1 MSDLVERLREL
12 DNIDGDIDESEIE
25 RISIIGDEAADELE
39 RLTAALAA
47 TERDN
52 THLRSALAVSKDPCR
67 YCQLPAEEMAKCRSG
82 FPGCDRADDMMG
94 CPELGAS
101 LALQDAE
108 IQAWNA
114 AIEAAAQAAIS
125 KSADELALAAHVRYD
140 EHEHELERAAF
151 GRGAFI
157 MKNFAA
163 TLRALRKEAP

>member
-1 MSDLVERLREL
+1 MSDRTDEWDRSYSGVIEGHGAKIARLEA
-12 DNIDGDIDESEIE
+12 EI
-25 RISIIGDEAADELE
+25 E

-47 TERDN
+47 AERDN

-67 YCQLPAEEMAKCRSG
+67 YCQLPAEENEKCRSG

-114 AIEAAAQAAIS
+114 AIEAAAD
-125 KSADELALAAHVRYD
+125 KSASSFLFDGIVNKPQDSYAQCRA
-140 EHEHELERAAF
+140 RAATTI
-151 GRGAFI
+151 AQAI
-157 MKNFAA
+157 
-163 TLRALRKEAP
+163 RALRKETP

>member
-1 MSDLVERLREL
+1 MSDCS
-12 DNIDGDIDESEIE
+12 NC
-25 RISIIGDEAADELE
+25 E

-47 TERDN
+47 AERDN

-114 AIEAAAQAAIS
+114 AIEAAANLKYNTAEHIARDIKIGMFPDRSDTAEYMSSAI
-125 KSADELALAAHVRYD
+125 
-140 EHEHELERAAF
+140 
-151 GRGAFI
+151 
-157 MKNFAA
+157 
-163 TLRALRKEAP
+163 RALRKETP

>member
-1 MSDLVERLREL
+1 MSNLVERLRSTGQERQRTTAHDDPKHYL
-12 DNIDGDIDESEIE
+12 HVVAKISQADGKLMN
-25 RISIIGDEAADELE
+25 EAADEIE

-114 AIEAAAQAAIS
+114 AIEAALHNFRYGPRTEVCGMSVLSLSSVIDRIS
-125 KSADELALAAHVRYD
+125 
-140 EHEHELERAAF
+140 
-151 GRGAFI
+151 
-157 MKNFAA
+157 
-163 TLRALRKEAP
+163 ALRKETP